1 MNEREK
7 TSPSSSSPGPRRG
20 GRRKR
25 RAVSDSRERPRKRAR
40 VQPGPQRERR
50 RRREGSPEERE
61 REPPSRRGRKRAA
74 VEEEQPL
81 RKRRREEGPA
91 EVTQAGRALF
101 PRSLPQ
107 EQGEPSSGPSTST
120 APHAK
125 RPCGKACLEKQYKK
139 GALLG
144 QGGFGSVYAGVRKAD
159 GLPVAM
165 KYVLKSKVEEHLEI
179 PGEPQPLPLEVAL
192 MKLVGVAPRCPH
204 ILQLLAWFDLRHH
217 YVLVLERPQPCL
229 DLYEF
234 SLEQGGQLDEPLARG
249 VLRQLLQ
256 ALRHCQARGVLHRDI
271 KPENILVQTDS
282 QQVKLIDFG
291 CGDLLQDCSYKEFA
305 GTEEY
310 APPEWVLEGQYQA
323 APLTVWSLG
332 VLLFNMVCGHDPFK
346 NELKILEGR
355 LRFRRGISVGCRNLI
370 RWCLSVKPEKR
381 PTLEQILLHP

>member
-305 GTEEY
+305 G
-310 APPEWVLEGQYQA
+310 
-323 APLTVWSLG
+323 
-332 VLLFNMVCGHDPFK
+332 
-346 NELKILEGR
+346 
-355 LRFRRGISVGCRNLI
+355 CRNLI

-381 PTLEQILLHP
+381 PTLEQILLHPWME